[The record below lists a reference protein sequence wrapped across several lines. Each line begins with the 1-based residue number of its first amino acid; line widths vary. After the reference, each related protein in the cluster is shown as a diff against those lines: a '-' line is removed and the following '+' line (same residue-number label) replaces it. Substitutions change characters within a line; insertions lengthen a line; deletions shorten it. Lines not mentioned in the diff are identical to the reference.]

1 MLREADDYGTQS
13 AQNSAGIQT
22 LLDAEREASKIVQK
36 ARESNDY
43 NSDIQTTHIVRTK
56 RVKEARDEAKK
67 EIADYKASKEDE
79 FKKFEAEHSKG
90 NEAAEQEASK
100 EAEKQIEVIKE
111 AGKKNQDTVVK
122 NLLQAVFDV
131 KPVAA

>member
-1 MLREADDYGTQS
+1 MS

-36 ARESNDY
+36 
-43 NSDIQTTHIVRTK
+43 VRTK

-67 EIADYKASKEDE
+67 EIADYKSNKEDE

-90 NEAAEQEASK
+90 NEAAEEEASK

-111 AGKKNQDTVVK
+111 AGKKNQGGVVK
-122 NLLQAVFDV
+122 NLLQAVFEV

>member
-1 MLREADDYGTQS
+1 MS

-36 ARESNDY
+36 
-43 NSDIQTTHIVRTK
+43 VRTK

-90 NEAAEQEASK
+90 NEAAEQEANK
-100 EAEKQIEVIKE
+100 EAEKQIAVIKE
-111 AGKKNQDTVVK
+111 AGKKNQETVVK

>member
-1 MLREADDYGTQS
+1 MS

-36 ARESNDY
+36 ARESN
-43 NSDIQTTHIVRTK
+43 NQANRHPATIVRTK

-67 EIADYKASKEDE
+67 EIADYKAKKDGE

-90 NEAAEQEASK
+90 DKEAEAEAAK
-100 EAEKQIEVIKE
+100 DAEKQIKTIKE
-111 AGKKNQDTVVK
+111 AGQKNKNAVVK
-122 NLLQAVFDV
+122 NLMSAVFDV
-131 KPVAA
+131 KPVAPSAA

>member
-1 MLREADDYGTQS
+1 MS

-22 LLDAEREASKIVQK
+22 LLDVCIDEMRAYYSIGSIRLMEDTRGDD
-36 ARESNDY
+36 AREF
-43 NSDIQTTHIVRTK
+43 RTK

-67 EIADYKASKEDE
+67 EIADYKANKEDE

-100 EAEKQIEVIKE
+100 DAEKQIEVIKE